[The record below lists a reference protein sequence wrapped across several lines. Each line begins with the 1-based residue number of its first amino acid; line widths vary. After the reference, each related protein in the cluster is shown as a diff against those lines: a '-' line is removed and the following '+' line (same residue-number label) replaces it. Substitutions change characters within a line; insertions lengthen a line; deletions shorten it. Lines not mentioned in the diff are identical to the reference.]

1 VKGMSYISSIIINK
15 HTNTMAHT
23 LEQQKE
29 RIEKL
34 MKTANNEDYLDL
46 YQTLQGIKR
55 DIVLQ
60 GLREL
65 DKGSSDERLETIADE
80 VVQIFS

>member
-1 VKGMSYISSIIINK
+1 
-15 HTNTMAHT
+15 MALT
-23 LEQQKE
+23 LQQKKE

-46 YQTLQGIKR
+46 YQTLQRIKR
-55 DIVLQ
+55 DIVLE

-65 DKGSSDERLETIADE
+65 DKDSSDERLEAIADE
-80 VVQIFS
+80 TLNFFS

>member
-1 VKGMSYISSIIINK
+1 
-15 HTNTMAHT
+15 MALT
-23 LEQQKE
+23 LQQQKE

-55 DIVLQ
+55 DIALQ
-60 GLREL
+60 GLCKL
-65 DKGSSDERLETIADE
+65 DKDSSDE
-80 VVQIFS
+80 

>member
-1 VKGMSYISSIIINK
+1 
-15 HTNTMAHT
+15 MALT
-23 LEQQKE
+23 LEEKNKQIE
-29 RIEKL
+29 ELSTHIRRIEKL

-55 DIVLQ
+55 DIVLE

-65 DKGSSDERLETIADE
+65 SNDSSDEVLQKLADE
-80 VVQIFS
+80 IIKLFS